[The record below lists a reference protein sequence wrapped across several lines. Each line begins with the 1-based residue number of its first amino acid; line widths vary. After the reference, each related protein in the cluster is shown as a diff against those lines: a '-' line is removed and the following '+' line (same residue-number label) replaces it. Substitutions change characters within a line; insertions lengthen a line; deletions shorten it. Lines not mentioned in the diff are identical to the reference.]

1 MQTNWEIK
9 KQGNFEQ
16 KTNGNLL
23 TGFQYEL
30 PQRTNLLMKKEV
42 KLYTVINYIAEVGGY
57 YEAVLR
63 SLGDLNLK
71 ETPFKKKVIFKKKP
85 FRKRNI
91 FSF

>member
-1 MQTNWEIK
+1 MYTKKLEIK

-30 PQRTNLLMKKEV
+30 PQRTNVLMRKEV

-57 YEAVLR
+57 
-63 SLGDLNLK
+63 LGLLLGESIISNLIIASKWFQILSRKLK
-71 ETPFKKKVIFKKKP
+71 E
-85 FRKRNI
+85 RSR
-91 FSF
+91 